1 MKKFKL
7 VVPKGRIYKK
17 VVELLGDIGIK
28 VEADDRT
35 YRPFVNSPEIY
46 VKIMKPQNIPKLVEI
61 GAHDAGF
68 TGYDWILETGADV
81 VELLDTGFDPVKVVA
96 AIPVDS
102 HWEELKSRKVI
113 AASEYE
119 NITKKFLQEK
129 GLDYIFIRTFGATE
143 VFPPEDA
150 DLIVDNSATGRTLEM
165 NRLKVVKELFSSSTR
180 FIVNKKALEDKWKK
194 EKIDEMLMLFKA
206 VLNARERV
214 MLEMNVPKDKFEEIV
229 KILPCMRAP
238 TVAPLYG
245 DQGYAIKVAVKKDE
259 VRSLIPLLKK
269 MGATDILEYELR
281 KVIA

>member
-17 VVELLGDIGIK
+17 VVELLEDIGIR
-28 VEADDRT
+28 VEADERT
-35 YRPFVNSPEIY
+35 YRPFVNDPEIY

-81 VELLDTGFDPVKVVA
+81 VELLDTGFDPVKIVA
-96 AIPVDS
+96 AIPVNS
-102 HWEELKSRKVI
+102 SWEKLRSRKVI

-119 NITKKFLQEK
+119 NITRRFLEEE

-180 FIVNKKALEDKWKK
+180 FIVNKDSLKDEWKR
-194 EKIDEMLMLFKA
+194 EKIDEMIMLFKA

-245 DQGYAIKVAVKKDE
+245 NQGYAIKVAVKKDE

>member
-1 MKKFKL
+1 
-7 VVPKGRIYKK
+7 
-17 VVELLGDIGIK
+17 
-28 VEADDRT
+28 
-35 YRPFVNSPEIY
+35 
-46 VKIMKPQNIPKLVEI
+46 
-61 GAHDAGF
+61 
-68 TGYDWILETGADV
+68 
-81 VELLDTGFDPVKVVA
+81 
-96 AIPVDS
+96 
-102 HWEELKSRKVI
+102 
-113 AASEYE
+113 
-119 NITKKFLQEK
+119 
-129 GLDYIFIRTFGATE
+129 
-143 VFPPEDA
+143 
-150 DLIVDNSATGRTLEM
+150 M
-165 NRLKVVKELFSSSTR
+165 NRLKVVKELFASSTR
-180 FIVNKKALEDKWKK
+180 FIVNRLALEDKWKM